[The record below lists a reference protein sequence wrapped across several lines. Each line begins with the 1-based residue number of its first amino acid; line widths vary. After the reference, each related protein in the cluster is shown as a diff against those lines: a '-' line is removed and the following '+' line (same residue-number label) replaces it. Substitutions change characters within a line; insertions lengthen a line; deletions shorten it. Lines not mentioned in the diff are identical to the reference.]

1 MACDPESPQPALSS
15 GPVITASRSSLAMK
29 GSSIYTCF
37 PRPHHAGLRDARDA
51 PTTLD
56 SRTPPLCW
64 SPGRPHH
71 AGLWDARDAPA
82 TLDSGTPGTPVM
94 PGDGEHDS
102 RAPSEAFSDRAK
114 IEKIIYILNKR
125 NSRFKSYLCS
135 RITGIAK
142 RSFRFFQKMLIEET
156 PKNFLANPVLGQF
169 PSLPSLPP
177 LQMGG
182 LSPASPLCFKGEVCE
197 GLKYK
202 HLDST
207 IKHSSFT
214 QITPSLSF

>member
-1 MACDPESPQPALSS
+1 MYTCSPRPAL
-15 GPVITASRSSLAMK
+15 
-29 GSSIYTCF
+29 
-37 PRPHHAGLRDARDA
+37 
-51 PTTLD
+51 LD
-56 SRTPPLCW
+56 SRTPPPHWTLGRRRR
-64 SPGRPHH
+64 PGLQD
-71 AGLWDARDAPA
+71 AGM
-82 TLDSGTPGTPVM
+82 PVM
-94 PGDGEHDS
+94 PGDREHDS

-114 IEKIIYILNKR
+114 IGKIIYILNKR

-142 RSFRFFQKMLIEET
+142 RSFRFFQKMLMEET
-156 PKNFLANPVLGQF
+156 PTNFLTNAVLGQF
-169 PSLPSLPP
+169 PSLPSFPP

-182 LSPASPLCFKGEVCE
+182 LSPASPFCVSQELCE

-214 QITPSLSF
+214 QITPPLVSEDSVIRISPNL